1 MEITSYGQTCLRLRS
16 RDVAILTDPYPSVVG
31 ASGRGLSA
39 DIVTISRPDEHPLPE
54 AKGPRSRNGLAVLP
68 TSLANAFVLD
78 GPGEYEI
85 RDVLITGIRTFRD
98 DARGER
104 RGKQTA
110 FLFELEGLRVIH
122 LGDIGHLFTE
132 ERAADIGSVHIAFV
146 PVGGALSATKAAE
159 LVAQLD
165 ARLVIPMSVTPDPQ
179 EGSQA
184 LARFLHEMGEEPMPQ
199 ARLSVSLSGL
209 PQETTTV
216 LLEPRPRS

>member
-184 LARFLHEMGEEPMPQ
+184 LARFLHEMGEEPTPQ